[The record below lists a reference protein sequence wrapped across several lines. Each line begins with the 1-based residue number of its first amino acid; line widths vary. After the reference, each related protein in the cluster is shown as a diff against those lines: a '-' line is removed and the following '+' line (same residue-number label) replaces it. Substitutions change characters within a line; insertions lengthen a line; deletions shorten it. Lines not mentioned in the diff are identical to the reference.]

1 MKKIWLFG
9 IVLLLFSLQ
18 TSFAQKVS
26 VKGQIVDQTDN
37 SAMIGVGVLLI
48 NPADTTI
55 KLGNATDLDGNF
67 RIENVPSGKYKI
79 RTSYIGYDT
88 KEMEISVQNEDVDLG
103 VFKLN
108 QASLTLKDVVVEG
121 RQVRAIQKGD
131 TTEYNA
137 NAFKTNPDATAQDLV
152 TKMPG
157 VTLENGTVKAQGE
170 AIKKVLI
177 DGKEYFGEDA
187 SIALKNLPAEIIDKV
202 QIFDRLGDQA
212 QFSGFDD
219 GNSQK
224 SLNIVTKKGMNKG
237 DFGKVFAGY
246 GTDDRYSAGV
256 NLNNFK
262 GVRKISLIGI
272 SNNINQQNFAAQD
285 LLGVM
290 GSSGGQNR
298 GGQGGGGG
306 RNNPANNFLV
316 GAQGG
321 ITRTTSLG
329 LNYSNDIGKKL
340 SVTGS
345 YFFNNANN
353 ATQSLKARNY
363 FLGNGATQLYDETSE
378 GNNNNF
384 NHRFNGRV
392 EYKIDSS
399 NTVIITPKVSLQNN
413 ESRSGLSGIN
423 SLASTNLLSQILSN
437 TNSTSNGY
445 DLSNDV
451 LFRHKFAKNKRT
463 ISANVT
469 TSLND
474 KTGQSKQ
481 YSQNRSYV
489 PNDSIALIDQR
500 TKTASNG
507 STLSSNI
514 MYTEPVGKMGGLMFN
529 YSPTFNKNYSDRATN
544 AYDSTTNDYTNPN
557 TVLSNRFDNTTITQ
571 RTGVGYRIGNK
582 IFNFML
588 SANYQNV
595 QMESSQLYPISL
607 TVKRTFDNV
616 LPMGM
621 FNYKFSQSKNL
632 KMFYRSSTNAP
643 SITQLQNVINNSNP
657 LQLSMGNPNLKQE
670 FNNSII
676 VRYGQTNTEKA
687 TSFQAFTNLNYTN
700 NYIGTSTTIANQ
712 NTVLSDQVV
721 LNRGSQLSQPVNLD
735 GYATTNTFVTYGMPV
750 GKIKSNLNWSVG
762 HLYNRTPSLIN
773 GATNISHSN
782 TMTSGF
788 SLGSN
793 ISKMFDFTLSYSANY
808 NIVQNTI
815 RPAQNNNY
823 FYHITSAKVN
833 WISKGGLLLGVDA
846 TNTLYRGLGS
856 AFNQNYYLVNPYVGY
871 KFLKENAAEIK
882 LMVFDL
888 LEQNNSIS
896 RTVSAAYL
904 EDTRTL
910 VLKRYFMLTLTYNI
924 RKFGGEKKVE

>member
-1 MKKIWLFG
+1 MKYAIIGL
-9 IVLLLFSLQ
+9 ILLFSLQ

-392 EYKIDSS
+392 E
-399 NTVIITPKVSLQNN
+399 
-413 ESRSGLSGIN
+413 
-423 SLASTNLLSQILSN
+423 
-437 TNSTSNGY
+437 
-445 DLSNDV
+445 
-451 LFRHKFAKNKRT
+451 
-463 ISANVT
+463 
-469 TSLND
+469 
-474 KTGQSKQ
+474 
-481 YSQNRSYV
+481 
-489 PNDSIALIDQR
+489 
-500 TKTASNG
+500 
-507 STLSSNI
+507 
-514 MYTEPVGKMGGLMFN
+514 
-529 YSPTFNKNYSDRATN
+529 
-544 AYDSTTNDYTNPN
+544 
-557 TVLSNRFDNTTITQ
+557 
-571 RTGVGYRIGNK
+571 
-582 IFNFML
+582 
-588 SANYQNV
+588 
-595 QMESSQLYPISL
+595 
-607 TVKRTFDNV
+607 
-616 LPMGM
+616 
-621 FNYKFSQSKNL
+621 
-632 KMFYRSSTNAP
+632 
-643 SITQLQNVINNSNP
+643 
-657 LQLSMGNPNLKQE
+657 
-670 FNNSII
+670 
-676 VRYGQTNTEKA
+676 
-687 TSFQAFTNLNYTN
+687 
-700 NYIGTSTTIANQ
+700 
-712 NTVLSDQVV
+712 
-721 LNRGSQLSQPVNLD
+721 
-735 GYATTNTFVTYGMPV
+735 
-750 GKIKSNLNWSVG
+750 
-762 HLYNRTPSLIN
+762 
-773 GATNISHSN
+773 
-782 TMTSGF
+782 
-788 SLGSN
+788 
-793 ISKMFDFTLSYSANY
+793 
-808 NIVQNTI
+808 
-815 RPAQNNNY
+815 
-823 FYHITSAKVN
+823 
-833 WISKGGLLLGVDA
+833 
-846 TNTLYRGLGS
+846 
-856 AFNQNYYLVNPYVGY
+856 
-871 KFLKENAAEIK
+871 
-882 LMVFDL
+882 
-888 LEQNNSIS
+888 
-896 RTVSAAYL
+896 
-904 EDTRTL
+904 
-910 VLKRYFMLTLTYNI
+910 
-924 RKFGGEKKVE
+924 